1 MITAPR
7 EKTEYTTTMGMEIAR
22 KLSSQIFDFQTFVT
36 EIFRFKI
43 PHISFFLKY
52 LKTQFLTNF
61 AAKLRALPK
70 DLD

>member
-7 EKTEYTTTMGMEIAR
+7 EKTEYTTTMGMEISR
-22 KLSSQIFDFQTFVT
+22 ELSSQIFDFRTFVT
-36 EIFRFKI
+36 EIFRFKV
-43 PHISFFLKY
+43 PHISFFFKY